1 MLNFEFY
8 NPARILFGKG
18 MEEQVGKR
26 MAALGR
32 RVLLVYG
39 GGSIKRSGLYDTV
52 LARLRTPASR

>member
-26 MAALGR
+26 MAALG
-32 RVLLVYG
+32 G
-39 GGSIKRSGLYDTV
+39 GCCWYMAAAPSNETV
-52 LARLRTPASR
+52 FMMQLFRF